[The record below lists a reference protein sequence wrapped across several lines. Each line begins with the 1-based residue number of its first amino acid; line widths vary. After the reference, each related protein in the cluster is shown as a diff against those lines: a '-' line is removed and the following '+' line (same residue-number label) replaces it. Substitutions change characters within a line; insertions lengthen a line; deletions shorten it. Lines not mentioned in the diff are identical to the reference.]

1 MVFPKGLMRGREY
14 HRWMDRSAGTALNL
28 TAVPLT
34 VLHICFQIQGQA
46 GRVAGG
52 SLNGPPMRRLAKH
65 SRKDA
70 YATRRDYQTLH
81 KHQGLA
87 LVPSGKKP
95 DICTITFCPID
106 LDAAGCLGVGGYL
119 AAPSGAVVRVTVI
132 SESEPNVREF
142 HVGTSWTRVGAAFD
156 ISTAGAVVV
165 SLSWP
170 AKTMLNVWGL
180 NAGIVRLPEGLGA
193 ATPTAASLGASHLC
207 PETLYL
213 THESAMLLEPNPESS
228 SVFATAPGMAI
239 ALKKCSYCGR
249 LLPINPRKLGTLAF
263 HKHLAKVSK
272 HQNECRACKKW
283 RINDEFNPARTTDQL
298 HESSVIT
305 RERKLFLREPEILQQ
320 IKLRTGAGLK
330 SQVWERFG
338 RKCFYC
344 KKPLALD
351 EVHLDHT
358 RPLAYLWPLDVHATC
373 LCAPHNNQKQD
384 KFPVD
389 FYTDAQLHELSA
401 ICGLPYDELR
411 RKRLNPSELRRL
423 RRSLQEF
430 AREWDPRTFAATARK
445 IAELRPE
452 IDLLKELEAMNAALG
467 ADLRAQI
474 AQRPNFDE

>member
-1 MVFPKGLMRGREY
+1 
-14 HRWMDRSAGTALNL
+14 
-28 TAVPLT
+28 
-34 VLHICFQIQGQA
+34 
-46 GRVAGG
+46 
-52 SLNGPPMRRLAKH
+52 MRRLAKH

-70 YATRRDYQTLH
+70 YATRRDYQEVH
-81 KHQGLA
+81 AHQGLT
-87 LVPSGKKP
+87 LSPSSKKKS
-95 DICTITFCPID
+95 DSCTIAFCPIK

-119 AAPSGAVVRVTVI
+119 AAPSGTVVQLSVTVGAEVRV
-132 SESEPNVREF
+132 SEF
-142 HVGTSWTRVGAAFD
+142 HIGSSWTRVGAAFD
-156 ISTAGAVVV
+156 VATPDAVIVG
-165 SLSWP
+165 LSWP
-170 AKTMLNVWGL
+170 AKTPLNVWGL
-180 NAGIVRLPEGLGA
+180 NAGLVRLPDGLGA
-193 ATPTAASLGASHLC
+193 ATPTAASLGATHLC

-228 SVFATAPGMAI
+228 SGFSSASGMGI
-239 ALKKCSYCGR
+239 SLKKCSYCGR

-305 RERKLFLREPEILQQ
+305 RERKLFLREPEILQR
-320 IKLRTGAGLK
+320 IKIRTGAGLK

-373 LCAPHNNQKQD
+373 LCAAHNNQKQD

-401 ICGLPYDELR
+401 ICGLPYEQLR
-411 RKRLNPSELRRL
+411 QKRLNPTELKRL
-423 RRSLQEF
+423 RASLRDF

-452 IDLLKELEAMNAALG
+452 IDLLKELEATDAKLA
-467 ADLRAQI
+467 ADLRVQI
-474 AQRPNFDE
+474 AMRPSFDT